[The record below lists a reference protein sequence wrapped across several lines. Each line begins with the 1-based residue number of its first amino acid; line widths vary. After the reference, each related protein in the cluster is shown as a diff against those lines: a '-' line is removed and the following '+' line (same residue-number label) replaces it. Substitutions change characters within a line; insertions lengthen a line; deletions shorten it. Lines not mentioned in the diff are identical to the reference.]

1 MKHIIYQLF
10 IRAFGNKRQTLPG
23 GSYSINGSG
32 KFNDITPELLRSLK
46 EDLSISHIWY
56 TGVIAHASKTDW
68 SAYGIPSAHPSVVKG
83 EAGSPYAIT
92 DYYDVAAELAEDI
105 PSRMAEFDAL
115 VEHTHTAGLR
125 VVIDFVPN
133 HLSRCYHG
141 ASTAASAAGGP
152 SAAGAPS
159 AAAAPCAAGG
169 PSAASATVGA
179 LFGAEDDPT
188 QAFCP
193 QNNFYYLP
201 AEELHLPD
209 AAQAPATAATAASA
223 AGAPSAATA
232 AASAADADDCPCG
245 TAASNCTG
253 NGAAAAAPYREYPAK
268 ATGNDCFSA
277 WPSVNDWYDTVKL
290 NYGVD
295 YASGRT
301 YFEPRPRTWGMML
314 DVLLFWA
321 SKGVDGFRCDM
332 AEMVPVQFWHW
343 AIAEVKHKYPQTL
356 FVAEVYNPSL
366 YSSYLDYGGFDL
378 LYDKVG
384 MYDTLKL
391 VSQRHLPASAI
402 TGAWQA
408 VDKIQNRMLNFLE
421 NHDEQ
426 RLASS
431 FNLGSPWRAIP
442 ELGVSLLFNRAPFML
457 YCAQE
462 YGERGME
469 SEGFSGLDGRTSI
482 FDYCSIP
489 AVREVTQEG
498 LMLRS
503 LYSQLL
509 TLART
514 ESAFSQG
521 YTFDLTYC
529 NPQHSAT
536 KFIFARRPRKT
547 FYNPSPEDSLII
559 ICADF
564 SFASQDEPRQID
576 VVLPD
581 ALFSLWNI
589 PQGAEYKVQELLP
602 VPAAASAVAPAVASV
617 VAPVP
622 APVASSAHQF
632 VAQPAASSA
641 HQSVAQQAASST
653 HQSAAQQAAS
663 SVHQSVA
670 QPAASSAH
678 QSVAHPVASSAT
690 RAFSTATP
698 QPVIYTMRT
707 ISSAAPLTINL
718 NPIGL
723 TIVKLVR

>member
-32 KFNDITPELLRSLK
+32 KFNDITPELLRSLR

-105 PSRMAEFDAL
+105 PSRMAEFEAL
-115 VEHTHTAGLR
+115 VERTHTAGLR

-141 ASTAASAAGGP
+141 ASAA
-152 SAAGAPS
+152 
-159 AAAAPCAAGG
+159 
-169 PSAASATVGA
+169 GA

-209 AAQAPATAATAASA
+209 AALASATAATAVSA
-223 AGAPSAATA
+223 AGGPSTAGAPSVAGGPSAATA
-232 AASAADADDCPCG
+232 AASAAAADDCPCG
-245 TAASNCTG
+245 TAASDCTS

-356 FVAEVYNPSL
+356 FVAEVYNPAL

-391 VSQRHLPASAI
+391 VSQHHLPASAI

-431 FNLGSPWRAIP
+431 FNLGSSWRAIP

-489 AVREVTQEG
+489 AVREVTPEG

-564 SFASQDEPRQID
+564 SFASQEEPQQID

-589 PQGAEYKVQELLP
+589 RQGAEYKVQGLLP
-602 VPAAASAVAPAVASV
+602 APAVASV
-617 VAPVP
+617 AASAEAPAVTSAEAPVVAPAVTSVVAPVP
-622 APVASSAHQF
+622 TPAASSAPQSVAQPVAFSAHQSAAQQVASSAHQSL
-632 VAQPAASSA
+632 AQP
-641 HQSVAQQAASST
+641 
-653 HQSAAQQAAS
+653 AAS

-670 QPAASSAH
+670 Q
-678 QSVAHPVASSAT
+678 QVASSAT

-698 QPVIYTMRT
+698 QPVTYTMRT

>member
-1 MKHIIYQLF
+1 
-10 IRAFGNKRQTLPG
+10 
-23 GSYSINGSG
+23 
-32 KFNDITPELLRSLK
+32 
-46 EDLSISHIWY
+46 
-56 TGVIAHASKTDW
+56 
-68 SAYGIPSAHPSVVKG
+68 
-83 EAGSPYAIT
+83 
-92 DYYDVAAELAEDI
+92 
-105 PSRMAEFDAL
+105 
-115 VEHTHTAGLR
+115 
-125 VVIDFVPN
+125 
-133 HLSRCYHG
+133 
-141 ASTAASAAGGP
+141 
-152 SAAGAPS
+152 
-159 AAAAPCAAGG
+159 
-169 PSAASATVGA
+169 
-179 LFGAEDDPT
+179 
-188 QAFCP
+188 
-193 QNNFYYLP
+193 
-201 AEELHLPD
+201 
-209 AAQAPATAATAASA
+209 
-223 AGAPSAATA
+223 
-232 AASAADADDCPCG
+232 
-245 TAASNCTG
+245 
-253 NGAAAAAPYREYPAK
+253 
-268 ATGNDCFSA
+268 
-277 WPSVNDWYDTVKL
+277 
-290 NYGVD
+290 
-295 YASGRT
+295 
-301 YFEPRPRTWGMML
+301 MML

-356 FVAEVYNPSL
+356 FVAEVYNPAL

-489 AVREVTQEG
+489 AVREVTPEG

-564 SFASQDEPRQID
+564 SFASQDEPQQID

-589 PQGAEYKVQELLP
+589 RQGAEYKVQELLSA
-602 VPAAASAVAPAVASV
+602 PAAASAVAPAVTSAVAPAVASVVAPGVAPAVTPV

-622 APVASSAHQF
+622 APVASSAHQSLAQPVASSASQSAAQPVASSATQF
-632 VAQPAASSA
+632 VAQ
-641 HQSVAQQAASST
+641 QVASST
-653 HQSAAQQAAS
+653 HQSAAQ
-663 SVHQSVA
+663 
-670 QPAASSAH
+670 
-678 QSVAHPVASSAT
+678 PVASSAT

-698 QPVIYTMRT
+698 QPVTDTMRT

>member
-32 KFNDITPELLRSLK
+32 KFNDITPELLRSLR

-105 PSRMAEFDAL
+105 PSRMAEFEAL
-115 VEHTHTAGLR
+115 VERTHTAGLR

-141 ASTAASAAGGP
+141 ASA
-152 SAAGAPS
+152 
-159 AAAAPCAAGG
+159 
-169 PSAASATVGA
+169 GA

-209 AAQAPATAATAASA
+209 AALAS
-223 AGAPSAATA
+223 
-232 AASAADADDCPCG
+232 
-245 TAASNCTG
+245 
-253 NGAAAAAPYREYPAK
+253 AAAPYREYPAK

-356 FVAEVYNPSL
+356 FVAEVYNPTL

-391 VSQRHLPASAI
+391 VSQHHLPASAI

-589 PQGAEYKVQELLP
+589 SQGAEYKVQELLP
-602 VPAAASAVAPAVASV
+602 APAVAPAVTPAVAPAVASAEAPVIAPAVTSV

-622 APVASSAHQF
+622 TP
-632 VAQPAASSA
+632 
-641 HQSVAQQAASST
+641 
-653 HQSAAQQAAS
+653 AAS

-670 QPAASSAH
+670 QPTASSAH
-678 QSVAHPVASSAT
+678 KFVAQPAASSTHQSAAQPVASSAT

-698 QPVIYTMRT
+698 QPVTDTMRT
-707 ISSAAPLTINL
+707 ISSAAPLTIKL

>member
-105 PSRMAEFDAL
+105 PSRMAEFEAL
-115 VEHTHTAGLR
+115 VERTHTAGLR

-141 ASTAASAAGGP
+141 ASAAASGASAP

-159 AAAAPCAAGG
+159 VAGG
-169 PSAASATVGA
+169 
-179 LFGAEDDPT
+179 
-188 QAFCP
+188 
-193 QNNFYYLP
+193 
-201 AEELHLPD
+201 
-209 AAQAPATAATAASA
+209 
-223 AGAPSAATA
+223 PSAATA
-232 AASAADADDCPCG
+232 AAS
-245 TAASNCTG
+245 
-253 NGAAAAAPYREYPAK
+253 AAAAAPYREYPAK

-489 AVREVTQEG
+489 AVREVTPEG

-564 SFASQDEPRQID
+564 SFASQEEPQQID

-617 VAPVP
+617 VAPGVAPAVTPVVAPVP
-622 APVASSAHQF
+622 APVASSAPQS
-632 VAQPAASSA
+632 VAQKVASSA

-670 QPAASSAH
+670 Q
-678 QSVAHPVASSAT
+678 QVALSAT

-698 QPVIYTMRT
+698 QPVTYTMRT

>member
-1 MKHIIYQLF
+1 M
-10 IRAFGNKRQTLPG
+10 
-23 GSYSINGSG
+23 
-32 KFNDITPELLRSLK
+32 
-46 EDLSISHIWY
+46 
-56 TGVIAHASKTDW
+56 
-68 SAYGIPSAHPSVVKG
+68 
-83 EAGSPYAIT
+83 
-92 DYYDVAAELAEDI
+92 
-105 PSRMAEFDAL
+105 
-115 VEHTHTAGLR
+115 
-125 VVIDFVPN
+125 
-133 HLSRCYHG
+133 
-141 ASTAASAAGGP
+141 
-152 SAAGAPS
+152 
-159 AAAAPCAAGG
+159 
-169 PSAASATVGA
+169 
-179 LFGAEDDPT
+179 
-188 QAFCP
+188 
-193 QNNFYYLP
+193 
-201 AEELHLPD
+201 
-209 AAQAPATAATAASA
+209 
-223 AGAPSAATA
+223 
-232 AASAADADDCPCG
+232 
-245 TAASNCTG
+245 
-253 NGAAAAAPYREYPAK
+253 
-268 ATGNDCFSA
+268 
-277 WPSVNDWYDTVKL
+277 NDWYDTVKL

-356 FVAEVYNPSL
+356 FVAEVYNPAL

-602 VPAAASAVAPAVASV
+602 APAAASVETPAVAPV

-622 APVASSAHQF
+622 TP
-632 VAQPAASSA
+632 
-641 HQSVAQQAASST
+641 
-653 HQSAAQQAAS
+653 AAS

-670 QPAASSAH
+670 QPTASSAPQSAAQSLASSAH
-678 QSVAHPVASSAT
+678 QSVAQPVAQPVASSPT
-690 RAFSTATP
+690 RAVSTATP
-698 QPVIYTMRT
+698 QPVTYTMRT

>member
-32 KFNDITPELLRSLK
+32 KFNDITSELLRSLR

-105 PSRMAEFDAL
+105 PSRMAEFEAL
-115 VEHTHTAGLR
+115 VERTHTAGLR

-141 ASTAASAAGGP
+141 ASAAASAAG
-152 SAAGAPS
+152 S
-159 AAAAPCAAGG
+159 AAA
-169 PSAASATVGA
+169 GA

-209 AAQAPATAATAASA
+209 AALASATAATAASA
-223 AGAPSAATA
+223 AGGPPAAGGPSAATA
-232 AASAADADDCPCG
+232 AAS
-245 TAASNCTG
+245 
-253 NGAAAAAPYREYPAK
+253 AAAAAPYREYPAK

-356 FVAEVYNPSL
+356 FVAEVYNPAL

-391 VSQRHLPASAI
+391 VSQHHLPASAI

-564 SFASQDEPRQID
+564 SFASQEEPRQID

-589 PQGAEYKVQELLP
+589 PQGTEYKVQELLP
-602 VPAAASAVAPAVASV
+602 ASAAASALAPAVASV

-622 APVASSAHQF
+622 TPEASSVHQS
-632 VAQPAASSA
+632 VAQQVASSA
-641 HQSVAQQAASST
+641 HQSVAQPVASSAQ
-653 HQSAAQQAAS
+653 QSAAQP
-663 SVHQSVA
+663 V
-670 QPAASSAH
+670 ASSAT
-678 QSVAHPVASSAT
+678 QFVAQQVASSAT

-698 QPVIYTMRT
+698 QPVTYTMRT

>member
-105 PSRMAEFDAL
+105 PSRMAEFEAL
-115 VEHTHTAGLR
+115 VERTHTAGLR

-141 ASTAASAAGGP
+141 ASTAASGASAPCAAGAPSAAGGP
-152 SAAGAPS
+152 SAAGAPCAAGEPS
-159 AAAAPCAAGG
+159 AAGAPCAAGA
-169 PSAASATVGA
+169 PSVAAAGA

-209 AAQAPATAATAASA
+209 AAQASAMAATAVSA

-232 AASAADADDCPCG
+232 AAS
-245 TAASNCTG
+245 
-253 NGAAAAAPYREYPAK
+253 AAAAAPYREYPAK

-498 LMLRS
+498 LLLRS

-564 SFASQDEPRQID
+564 SFASQEEPRQID

-602 VPAAASAVAPAVASV
+602 APAVAPGVAPAVTPVVAPAVTSVVALAVTSV

-622 APVASSAHQF
+622 TPVASSA
-632 VAQPAASSA
+632 
-641 HQSVAQQAASST
+641 

-663 SVHQSVA
+663 SV
-670 QPAASSAH
+670 H

-698 QPVIYTMRT
+698 QPVTYTMRT
-707 ISSAAPLTINL
+707 ISSAAPLTIKL

>member
-46 EDLSISHIWY
+46 EELAISHIWY

-105 PSRMAEFDAL
+105 PSRMAEFEAL
-115 VEHTHTAGLR
+115 VERTHTAGLR

-141 ASTAASAAGGP
+141 ASAAASGASAPSAAAPSAAGGP
-152 SAAGAPS
+152 SAA
-159 AAAAPCAAGG
+159 AA
-169 PSAASATVGA
+169 GA

-209 AAQAPATAATAASA
+209 AALASA
-223 AGAPSAATA
+223 T
-232 AASAADADDCPCG
+232 
-245 TAASNCTG
+245 
-253 NGAAAAAPYREYPAK
+253 APYREYPAK

-356 FVAEVYNPSL
+356 FVAEVYNPAL

-391 VSQRHLPASAI
+391 VSQHHLPASAI

-498 LMLRS
+498 FMLRS

-514 ESAFSQG
+514 ESALAQG

-602 VPAAASAVAPAVASV
+602 APAAASAVAPAVASV

-622 APVASSAHQF
+622 APVASSVHQS
-632 VAQPAASSA
+632 VAQHVASSA
-641 HQSVAQQAASST
+641 HQSVAQPVASSA
-653 HQSAAQQAAS
+653 HQSL
-663 SVHQSVA
+663 A
-670 QPAASSAH
+670 QPVASSAH
-678 QSVAHPVASSAT
+678 QSVAQKVASSAPQSVAQQVASSAHQSAAQPVASSAT
-690 RAFSTATP
+690 RAFSTAMP
-698 QPVIYTMRT
+698 QPVTYTMRT

>member
-1 MKHIIYQLF
+1 M
-10 IRAFGNKRQTLPG
+10 
-23 GSYSINGSG
+23 
-32 KFNDITPELLRSLK
+32 
-46 EDLSISHIWY
+46 
-56 TGVIAHASKTDW
+56 
-68 SAYGIPSAHPSVVKG
+68 
-83 EAGSPYAIT
+83 
-92 DYYDVAAELAEDI
+92 AAELAEDI
-105 PSRMAEFDAL
+105 PSRMAEFEAL
-115 VEHTHTAGLR
+115 AERTHTAGLR

-141 ASTAASAAGGP
+141 ASAA
-152 SAAGAPS
+152 
-159 AAAAPCAAGG
+159 
-169 PSAASATVGA
+169 GA

-188 QAFCP
+188 RAFCP

-209 AAQAPATAATAASA
+209 AAQASATAATAASA
-223 AGAPSAATA
+223 AGGPSAATA
-232 AASAADADDCPCG
+232 AASAAASAAAAADCPCG
-245 TAASNCTG
+245 TAASDCTG

-391 VSQRHLPASAI
+391 VSQHRLPASAI

-489 AVREVTQEG
+489 AVREVTPEG

-536 KFIFARRPRKT
+536 KFIFDRRPR
-547 FYNPSPEDSLII
+547 
-559 ICADF
+559 
-564 SFASQDEPRQID
+564 
-576 VVLPD
+576 
-581 ALFSLWNI
+581 
-589 PQGAEYKVQELLP
+589 
-602 VPAAASAVAPAVASV
+602 
-617 VAPVP
+617 
-622 APVASSAHQF
+622 
-632 VAQPAASSA
+632 
-641 HQSVAQQAASST
+641 
-653 HQSAAQQAAS
+653 
-663 SVHQSVA
+663 
-670 QPAASSAH
+670 
-678 QSVAHPVASSAT
+678 
-690 RAFSTATP
+690 
-698 QPVIYTMRT
+698 
-707 ISSAAPLTINL
+707 
-718 NPIGL
+718 
-723 TIVKLVR
+723 

>member
-1 MKHIIYQLF
+1 
-10 IRAFGNKRQTLPG
+10 
-23 GSYSINGSG
+23 
-32 KFNDITPELLRSLK
+32 
-46 EDLSISHIWY
+46 
-56 TGVIAHASKTDW
+56 
-68 SAYGIPSAHPSVVKG
+68 
-83 EAGSPYAIT
+83 
-92 DYYDVAAELAEDI
+92 
-105 PSRMAEFDAL
+105 
-115 VEHTHTAGLR
+115 
-125 VVIDFVPN
+125 
-133 HLSRCYHG
+133 
-141 ASTAASAAGGP
+141 
-152 SAAGAPS
+152 
-159 AAAAPCAAGG
+159 
-169 PSAASATVGA
+169 
-179 LFGAEDDPT
+179 
-188 QAFCP
+188 
-193 QNNFYYLP
+193 
-201 AEELHLPD
+201 
-209 AAQAPATAATAASA
+209 
-223 AGAPSAATA
+223 
-232 AASAADADDCPCG
+232 
-245 TAASNCTG
+245 
-253 NGAAAAAPYREYPAK
+253 
-268 ATGNDCFSA
+268 
-277 WPSVNDWYDTVKL
+277 
-290 NYGVD
+290 
-295 YASGRT
+295 
-301 YFEPRPRTWGMML
+301 MML

-356 FVAEVYNPSL
+356 FVAEVYNPAL

-391 VSQRHLPASAI
+391 VSQHHLPASAI

-442 ELGVSLLFNRAPFML
+442 ELAVSLLFNRAPFML

-564 SFASQDEPRQID
+564 SFASQDEPQQID

-589 PQGAEYKVQELLP
+589 PQGAEYKVQGLLP
-602 VPAAASAVAPAVASV
+602 APAAAPAVAPAAAPAVASV
-617 VAPVP
+617 VAPVVASVVAPVP
-622 APVASSAHQF
+622 AP
-632 VAQPAASSA
+632 
-641 HQSVAQQAASST
+641 
-653 HQSAAQQAAS
+653 AAS

-670 QPAASSAH
+670 QPTASSAH
-678 QSVAHPVASSAT
+678 QSVAQPVASSAHQSVAQPVTSSAHQSVAQPVASSPT
-690 RAFSTATP
+690 RAVSTATP
-698 QPVIYTMRT
+698 QPVTDTMRT

>member
-105 PSRMAEFDAL
+105 PSRMAEFEAL
-115 VEHTHTAGLR
+115 VERTHTAGLR

-141 ASTAASAAGGP
+141 SSTAASGASAP

-159 AAAAPCAAGG
+159 ATGALSATDA
-169 PSAASATVGA
+169 PSAAALSAAGATAGA

-209 AAQAPATAATAASA
+209 AALAPATAATAASA
-223 AGAPSAATA
+223 AGSAAA
-232 AASAADADDCPCG
+232 ADCPCG

-356 FVAEVYNPSL
+356 FVAEVYNPAL

-489 AVREVTQEG
+489 AVREVTPEG

-589 PQGAEYKVQELLP
+589 RQGAEYKVQELLP

-617 VAPVP
+617 VAPAVASVVAP
-622 APVASSAHQF
+622 AVAPAVTSVVAPVPT
-632 VAQPAASSA
+632 PAASSA
-641 HQSVAQQAASST
+641 HQSVAQ
-653 HQSAAQQAAS
+653 
-663 SVHQSVA
+663 
-670 QPAASSAH
+670 
-678 QSVAHPVASSAT
+678 PVASSAT
-690 RAFSTATP
+690 RAVSTATP
-698 QPVIYTMRT
+698 QPVTDTMRT

>member
-83 EAGSPYAIT
+83 EAGSPYAII

-105 PSRMAEFDAL
+105 PSRMAEFEAL
-115 VEHTHTAGLR
+115 VERTHTAGLR

-152 SAAGAPS
+152 SAASAPSAAGAPCAAGAPS
-159 AAAAPCAAGG
+159 AAAA
-169 PSAASATVGA
+169 GA

-209 AAQAPATAATAASA
+209 AALASATAATAASA
-223 AGAPSAATA
+223 AGGPSAATA
-232 AASAADADDCPCG
+232 AAS
-245 TAASNCTG
+245 
-253 NGAAAAAPYREYPAK
+253 AAAAAPYREYPAK

-356 FVAEVYNPSL
+356 FVAEVYNPSF

-391 VSQRHLPASAI
+391 VSQHHLPASAI

-431 FNLGSPWRAIP
+431 FNLGSPWKAIP

-498 LMLRS
+498 LILRS

-509 TLART
+509 NLART

-589 PQGAEYKVQELLP
+589 RQGAEYKVQELLP
-602 VPAAASAVAPAVASV
+602 APAVAPAVTPAVAPAVAPV

-622 APVASSAHQF
+622 AP
-632 VAQPAASSA
+632 AASSA
-641 HQSVAQQAASST
+641 DESVAQ
-653 HQSAAQQAAS
+653 
-663 SVHQSVA
+663 
-670 QPAASSAH
+670 
-678 QSVAHPVASSAT
+678 PVASSAQQSAAQPVASSPT
-690 RAFSTATP
+690 RAVSTATP
-698 QPVIYTMRT
+698 QPVTDTMRT

>member
-105 PSRMAEFDAL
+105 PSRMAEFEAL
-115 VEHTHTAGLR
+115 VERTHTAGLR

-141 ASTAASAAGGP
+141 ASTAASGASAPSAAAPSVTAAPSAAGGP
-152 SAAGAPS
+152 SAAAALSAAGAPS
-159 AAAAPCAAGG
+159 AAAA
-169 PSAASATVGA
+169 GA

-209 AAQAPATAATAASA
+209 AALASA
-223 AGAPSAATA
+223 T
-232 AASAADADDCPCG
+232 
-245 TAASNCTG
+245 
-253 NGAAAAAPYREYPAK
+253 APYREYPAK

-356 FVAEVYNPSL
+356 FVAEVYNPAL

-391 VSQRHLPASAI
+391 VSQHNLPASAI

-431 FNLGSPWRAIP
+431 FNLSSPWRAIP

-514 ESAFSQG
+514 ESALAQG

-564 SFASQDEPRQID
+564 SFASQEEPQHID

-602 VPAAASAVAPAVASV
+602 APAVPSAVAPAVTSAVAPAVASVVAPGVAPAVTPV

-622 APVASSAHQF
+622 APVASSAHQSLAQPVASSASQSAAQPVASSATQF
-632 VAQPAASSA
+632 VAQ
-641 HQSVAQQAASST
+641 QVASST
-653 HQSAAQQAAS
+653 HQSAAQ
-663 SVHQSVA
+663 
-670 QPAASSAH
+670 
-678 QSVAHPVASSAT
+678 PVASSAT

-698 QPVIYTMRT
+698 QPVTDTMRT

>member
-10 IRAFGNKRQTLPG
+10 IRAFGNKRKTLPG

-105 PSRMAEFDAL
+105 PSRMAEFEAL
-115 VEHTHTAGLR
+115 VERTHTAGLR

-141 ASTAASAAGGP
+141 ASTPP
-152 SAAGAPS
+152 SAAGTTA
-159 AAAAPCAAGG
+159 
-169 PSAASATVGA
+169 GA

-188 QAFCP
+188 LAFCP

-209 AAQAPATAATAASA
+209 AALAPATAATAAGSA
-223 AGAPSAATA
+223 AAA
-232 AASAADADDCPCG
+232 DCPCG

-356 FVAEVYNPSL
+356 FVAEVYNPTL

-391 VSQRHLPASAI
+391 VSQHHLPASAI

-489 AVREVTQEG
+489 AVREVTPEG

-576 VVLPD
+576 IVLPD

-602 VPAAASAVAPAVASV
+602 APAAASAVAPVVAPAVTPVVASV
-617 VAPVP
+617 ETPAVAPIP
-622 APVASSAHQF
+622 APAASSAPQSAAQPVASSASQS
-632 VAQPAASSA
+632 VAQSLASSA
-641 HQSVAQQAASST
+641 HQSVAQQVASSAQQSAAQPVASSATQSEAQPAASST
-653 HQSAAQQAAS
+653 HQS
-663 SVHQSVA
+663 VA
-670 QPAASSAH
+670 Q
-678 QSVAHPVASSAT
+678 PVASSAT

-698 QPVIYTMRT
+698 QPVTDTMRT

>member
-105 PSRMAEFDAL
+105 PSRMAEFEAL
-115 VEHTHTAGLR
+115 VERTHTAGLR

-141 ASTAASAAGGP
+141 ASAAA

-159 AAAAPCAAGG
+159 AAGALCAAGAPCAAG
-169 PSAASATVGA
+169 ATTGA

-209 AAQAPATAATAASA
+209 AALASATAATAASA
-223 AGAPSAATA
+223 AGGPSAAGAPSVADGPSAATA
-232 AASAADADDCPCG
+232 AAS
-245 TAASNCTG
+245 
-253 NGAAAAAPYREYPAK
+253 AAAAAPYREYPAK

-314 DVLLFWA
+314 DVLLCWA

-356 FVAEVYNPSL
+356 FVAEVYNPAL

-602 VPAAASAVAPAVASV
+602 VLAAASAVASAEAPV

-622 APVASSAHQF
+622 TPAASSVHQSAAQPVASSAPQSVAQPVASSAHQSA
-632 VAQPAASSA
+632 AQPVALSA
-641 HQSVAQQAASST
+641 HQSVAQ
-653 HQSAAQQAAS
+653 
-663 SVHQSVA
+663 
-670 QPAASSAH
+670 
-678 QSVAHPVASSAT
+678 PVASSAT
-690 RAFSTATP
+690 QFVAQQVASSAIRAFSTATP

>member
-105 PSRMAEFDAL
+105 PSRMAEFEAL
-115 VEHTHTAGLR
+115 VERTHTAGLR

-141 ASTAASAAGGP
+141 ASTP
-152 SAAGAPS
+152 
-159 AAAAPCAAGG
+159 
-169 PSAASATVGA
+169 GA

-223 AGAPSAATA
+223 AGGPSAAGAPSVAGGPSAATA
-232 AASAADADDCPCG
+232 AAS
-245 TAASNCTG
+245 
-253 NGAAAAAPYREYPAK
+253 AAAAAPYREYPAK

-391 VSQRHLPASAI
+391 VSQHHLPASAI

-564 SFASQDEPRQID
+564 SFASQEEPQQID

-589 PQGAEYKVQELLP
+589 RQGAEYKVQELLP
-602 VPAAASAVAPAVASV
+602 APAAASAETSAVAPVVAPAVTSAVASV
-617 VAPVP
+617 ETPAVAPIP
-622 APVASSAHQF
+622 A
-632 VAQPAASSA
+632 PAASSA
-641 HQSVAQQAASST
+641 HQSVAQPVASSVP
-653 HQSAAQQAAS
+653 QSAAQQ
-663 SVHQSVA
+663 V
-670 QPAASSAH
+670 ASSAH
-678 QSVAHPVASSAT
+678 QSVAQPVASSAHQSLAQSVASSAT

>member
-1 MKHIIYQLF
+1 
-10 IRAFGNKRQTLPG
+10 
-23 GSYSINGSG
+23 
-32 KFNDITPELLRSLK
+32 
-46 EDLSISHIWY
+46 
-56 TGVIAHASKTDW
+56 
-68 SAYGIPSAHPSVVKG
+68 
-83 EAGSPYAIT
+83 
-92 DYYDVAAELAEDI
+92 
-105 PSRMAEFDAL
+105 
-115 VEHTHTAGLR
+115 
-125 VVIDFVPN
+125 
-133 HLSRCYHG
+133 
-141 ASTAASAAGGP
+141 
-152 SAAGAPS
+152 
-159 AAAAPCAAGG
+159 
-169 PSAASATVGA
+169 
-179 LFGAEDDPT
+179 
-188 QAFCP
+188 
-193 QNNFYYLP
+193 
-201 AEELHLPD
+201 
-209 AAQAPATAATAASA
+209 
-223 AGAPSAATA
+223 
-232 AASAADADDCPCG
+232 
-245 TAASNCTG
+245 
-253 NGAAAAAPYREYPAK
+253 
-268 ATGNDCFSA
+268 
-277 WPSVNDWYDTVKL
+277 
-290 NYGVD
+290 
-295 YASGRT
+295 
-301 YFEPRPRTWGMML
+301 MML

-356 FVAEVYNPSL
+356 FVAEVYNPAL

-391 VSQRHLPASAI
+391 VSQHHLPASAI

-489 AVREVTQEG
+489 AVREVTPEG

-564 SFASQDEPRQID
+564 SFASQEEPQQID

-602 VPAAASAVAPAVASV
+602 APAVPSAVPSAVAPVVAPAVTSVVAPGVAPAVTPV

-622 APVASSAHQF
+622 APVASSAHQSVAQQVASSASQF
-632 VAQPAASSA
+632 VAQPTASSAHQSAAQPVASSA
-641 HQSVAQQAASST
+641 HQSVAQQ
-653 HQSAAQQAAS
+653 
-663 SVHQSVA
+663 
-670 QPAASSAH
+670 
-678 QSVAHPVASSAT
+678 VASSAT

-698 QPVIYTMRT
+698 QPVTDTMRT

>member
-46 EDLSISHIWY
+46 EDLAISHIWY

-105 PSRMAEFDAL
+105 PSRMAEFEAL
-115 VEHTHTAGLR
+115 VERTHTAGLR

-141 ASTAASAAGGP
+141 ASTAAS
-152 SAAGAPS
+152 
-159 AAAAPCAAGG
+159 AAGG

-209 AAQAPATAATAASA
+209 AALASATAATAASA
-223 AGAPSAATA
+223 AGSAAA
-232 AASAADADDCPCG
+232 ADCPCG

-356 FVAEVYNPSL
+356 FVAEVYNPAL

-391 VSQRHLPASAI
+391 VSQHHLPASAI

-431 FNLGSPWRAIP
+431 FNLGSPWKAIP

-589 PQGAEYKVQELLP
+589 RQGAEYKVQELLP
-602 VPAAASAVAPAVASV
+602 VPAAASAVASAVASV
-617 VAPVP
+617 VAPVVAP
-622 APVASSAHQF
+622 AVTSVVAPVPT
-632 VAQPAASSA
+632 PAASSA
-641 HQSVAQQAASST
+641 
-653 HQSAAQQAAS
+653 
-663 SVHQSVA
+663 HQSVA

-678 QSVAHPVASSAT
+678 QSAAHPVASSAI
-690 RAFSTATP
+690 RVVSTATL
-698 QPVIYTMRT
+698 QPVTDTMRT
-707 ISSAAPLTINL
+707 ISSATPLTINL
-718 NPIGL
+718 NSIGL

>member
-1 MKHIIYQLF
+1 M
-10 IRAFGNKRQTLPG
+10 
-23 GSYSINGSG
+23 
-32 KFNDITPELLRSLK
+32 
-46 EDLSISHIWY
+46 
-56 TGVIAHASKTDW
+56 
-68 SAYGIPSAHPSVVKG
+68 
-83 EAGSPYAIT
+83 
-92 DYYDVAAELAEDI
+92 
-105 PSRMAEFDAL
+105 
-115 VEHTHTAGLR
+115 
-125 VVIDFVPN
+125 
-133 HLSRCYHG
+133 
-141 ASTAASAAGGP
+141 
-152 SAAGAPS
+152 
-159 AAAAPCAAGG
+159 
-169 PSAASATVGA
+169 
-179 LFGAEDDPT
+179 
-188 QAFCP
+188 
-193 QNNFYYLP
+193 
-201 AEELHLPD
+201 
-209 AAQAPATAATAASA
+209 
-223 AGAPSAATA
+223 
-232 AASAADADDCPCG
+232 
-245 TAASNCTG
+245 
-253 NGAAAAAPYREYPAK
+253 
-268 ATGNDCFSA
+268 
-277 WPSVNDWYDTVKL
+277 NDWYDTVKL

-356 FVAEVYNPSL
+356 FVAEVYNPAL

-391 VSQRHLPASAI
+391 VSQHHLPASAI

-509 TLART
+509 TLARI

-602 VPAAASAVAPAVASV
+602 TKSV
-617 VAPVP
+617 SMLISTPVSTQDSTPVP
-622 APVASSAHQF
+622 TPVPTPVSTQVASSAPQ
-632 VAQPAASSA
+632 
-641 HQSVAQQAASST
+641 
-653 HQSAAQQAAS
+653 
-663 SVHQSVA
+663 
-670 QPAASSAH
+670 
-678 QSVAHPVASSAT
+678 SAT
-690 RAFSTATP
+690 RAVSTATP

-723 TIVKLVR
+723 TILKLVR

>member
-46 EDLSISHIWY
+46 EELAISHIWY

-105 PSRMAEFDAL
+105 PSRMAEFEAL
-115 VEHTHTAGLR
+115 VERTHTAGLR

-141 ASTAASAAGGP
+141 ASAA
-152 SAAGAPS
+152 
-159 AAAAPCAAGG
+159 
-169 PSAASATVGA
+169 GA

-209 AAQAPATAATAASA
+209 AALASATAATAASA
-223 AGAPSAATA
+223 AGSAAA
-232 AASAADADDCPCG
+232 AVCPCG

-356 FVAEVYNPSL
+356 FVAEVYNPAL

-391 VSQRHLPASAI
+391 VSQHHLPASAI

-489 AVREVTQEG
+489 AVREVTPEG

-503 LYSQLL
+503 LYSHLL

-564 SFASQDEPRQID
+564 SFAFQDEPRQID

-602 VPAAASAVAPAVASV
+602 APAAASAETSAVAPAE
-617 VAPVP
+617 APVP
-622 APVASSAHQF
+622 APAASSAHQF

-641 HQSVAQQAASST
+641 
-653 HQSAAQQAAS
+653 
-663 SVHQSVA
+663 
-670 QPAASSAH
+670 
-678 QSVAHPVASSAT
+678 T

-698 QPVIYTMRT
+698 QPVTDTMRT

>member
-105 PSRMAEFDAL
+105 PSRMAEFEAL
-115 VEHTHTAGLR
+115 VERTHTAGLR

-141 ASTAASAAGGP
+141 ASTAASAAG
-152 SAAGAPS
+152 APS
-159 AAAAPCAAGG
+159 A
-169 PSAASATVGA
+169 SAAGA

-209 AAQAPATAATAASA
+209 AAQASAMAATAASA
-223 AGAPSAATA
+223 AGGPPAAGGPSAATA
-232 AASAADADDCPCG
+232 AAS
-245 TAASNCTG
+245 
-253 NGAAAAAPYREYPAK
+253 AAAAAPYREYPAK

-356 FVAEVYNPSL
+356 FVAEVYNPAL

-391 VSQRHLPASAI
+391 VSQHHLPASAI

-408 VDKIQNRMLNFLE
+408 VDKVQNRMLNFLE

-564 SFASQDEPRQID
+564 SFASQEEPQQID

-602 VPAAASAVAPAVASV
+602 ASAVASAETSAVAPAVAPVVAPAVTSV

-622 APVASSAHQF
+622 TPVASSAHQSA
-632 VAQPAASSA
+632 AQPVASSA
-641 HQSVAQQAASST
+641 H
-653 HQSAAQQAAS
+653 HSATQ
-663 SVHQSVA
+663 
-670 QPAASSAH
+670 
-678 QSVAHPVASSAT
+678 PVASPAT

>member
-105 PSRMAEFDAL
+105 PSRMAEFEAL
-115 VEHTHTAGLR
+115 VERTHTAGLR

-141 ASTAASAAGGP
+141 ASAA
-152 SAAGAPS
+152 
-159 AAAAPCAAGG
+159 
-169 PSAASATVGA
+169 GA

-209 AAQAPATAATAASA
+209 AAQASAT
-223 AGAPSAATA
+223 
-232 AASAADADDCPCG
+232 
-245 TAASNCTG
+245 
-253 NGAAAAAPYREYPAK
+253 APYREYPAK

-356 FVAEVYNPSL
+356 FVAEVYNPAL

-391 VSQRHLPASAI
+391 VSQHHLPASAI

-564 SFASQDEPRQID
+564 SFASQEEPQQID

-602 VPAAASAVAPAVASV
+602 APAVASAVASAVAPV

-622 APVASSAHQF
+622 A
-632 VAQPAASSA
+632 PAASSA
-641 HQSVAQQAASST
+641 HQSVAQP
-653 HQSAAQQAAS
+653 
-663 SVHQSVA
+663 V
-670 QPAASSAH
+670 ASSAH
-678 QSVAHPVASSAT
+678 QSATQPVASSPT
-690 RAFSTATP
+690 RAVSTATP
-698 QPVIYTMRT
+698 QPAPETMST
-707 ISSAAPLTINL
+707 ISSAARLTINL

>member
-105 PSRMAEFDAL
+105 PSRMAEFEAL
-115 VEHTHTAGLR
+115 VERTHTAGLR

-141 ASTAASAAGGP
+141 ASTAASGASAPSAAAPSVTAAPSAAGGP
-152 SAAGAPS
+152 SAAAALSAAGAPS
-159 AAAAPCAAGG
+159 AAAA
-169 PSAASATVGA
+169 GA

-209 AAQAPATAATAASA
+209 AALAS
-223 AGAPSAATA
+223 
-232 AASAADADDCPCG
+232 
-245 TAASNCTG
+245 
-253 NGAAAAAPYREYPAK
+253 AAAPYREYPAK

-356 FVAEVYNPSL
+356 FVAEVYNPAL

-391 VSQRHLPASAI
+391 VSQHNLPASAI

-431 FNLGSPWRAIP
+431 FNLSSPWRAIP

-514 ESAFSQG
+514 ESALAQG

-564 SFASQDEPRQID
+564 SFASQEEPQHID

-602 VPAAASAVAPAVASV
+602 APAVPSAVAPAVTSAVAPAVASVVAPGVAPAVTPV

-622 APVASSAHQF
+622 APVASSAHQSLAQPVASSASQSAAQPVASSATQF
-632 VAQPAASSA
+632 VAQ
-641 HQSVAQQAASST
+641 QVASST
-653 HQSAAQQAAS
+653 HQSAAQ
-663 SVHQSVA
+663 
-670 QPAASSAH
+670 
-678 QSVAHPVASSAT
+678 PVASSAT

-698 QPVIYTMRT
+698 QPVTDTMRT

>member
-105 PSRMAEFDAL
+105 PSRMAEFEAL
-115 VEHTHTAGLR
+115 VERTHTAGLR

-141 ASTAASAAGGP
+141 ASTPPSAAAAPSAAGGP
-152 SAAGAPS
+152 SAAGAP
-159 AAAAPCAAGG
+159 CAAGA
-169 PSAASATVGA
+169 PSAAGALSAAGATAGA

-209 AAQAPATAATAASA
+209 AALAS
-223 AGAPSAATA
+223 
-232 AASAADADDCPCG
+232 
-245 TAASNCTG
+245 
-253 NGAAAAAPYREYPAK
+253 AAAPYREYPAK

-356 FVAEVYNPSL
+356 FVAEVYNPAL

-391 VSQRHLPASAI
+391 VSQHHLPASAI

-431 FNLGSPWRAIP
+431 FNLGSPWKAIP

-489 AVREVTQEG
+489 AVREVTPEG
-498 LMLRS
+498 LILRS

-564 SFASQDEPRQID
+564 SFASQEEPQQID
-576 VVLPD
+576 IVLPD

-602 VPAAASAVAPAVASV
+602 TKSV
-617 VAPVP
+617 SMLISTPVSTQDSTPVP
-622 APVASSAHQF
+622 TPVPTPVSTQVASSAPQ
-632 VAQPAASSA
+632 
-641 HQSVAQQAASST
+641 
-653 HQSAAQQAAS
+653 
-663 SVHQSVA
+663 
-670 QPAASSAH
+670 
-678 QSVAHPVASSAT
+678 SAT
-690 RAFSTATP
+690 RAVSTATP

-723 TIVKLVR
+723 TILKLVR

>member
-105 PSRMAEFDAL
+105 PSRMAEFEAL
-115 VEHTHTAGLR
+115 VERTHTAGLR

-141 ASTAASAAGGP
+141 ASAA
-152 SAAGAPS
+152 
-159 AAAAPCAAGG
+159 
-169 PSAASATVGA
+169 GA

-209 AAQAPATAATAASA
+209 AALASA
-223 AGAPSAATA
+223 T
-232 AASAADADDCPCG
+232 
-245 TAASNCTG
+245 
-253 NGAAAAAPYREYPAK
+253 APYREYPAK

-356 FVAEVYNPSL
+356 FVAEVYNPAL

-391 VSQRHLPASAI
+391 VSQHHLPASAI

-498 LMLRS
+498 LLLRS

-564 SFASQDEPRQID
+564 SFASQEEPWQID

-602 VPAAASAVAPAVASV
+602 APAAAPVVASAVAPV
-617 VAPVP
+617 VAPVLTP
-622 APVASSAHQF
+622 AASSAPQSAAQQAASSAHQSA
-632 VAQPAASSA
+632 AQLVASSA
-641 HQSVAQQAASST
+641 HQSVAQQ
-653 HQSAAQQAAS
+653 
-663 SVHQSVA
+663 
-670 QPAASSAH
+670 
-678 QSVAHPVASSAT
+678 VASSAT

-698 QPVIYTMRT
+698 QPAPETMST
-707 ISSAAPLTINL
+707 ISSAVPLTINL

>member
-105 PSRMAEFDAL
+105 PSRMAEFEAL
-115 VEHTHTAGLR
+115 VERTHTAGLR

-141 ASTAASAAGGP
+141 ASA
-152 SAAGAPS
+152 
-159 AAAAPCAAGG
+159 
-169 PSAASATVGA
+169 GA

-209 AAQAPATAATAASA
+209 AALASATAATAVSDPGSA
-223 AGAPSAATA
+223 AAA
-232 AASAADADDCPCG
+232 DCPCG

-356 FVAEVYNPSL
+356 FVAEVYNPAL

-489 AVREVTQEG
+489 AVREVTPEG

-564 SFASQDEPRQID
+564 SFASQEEPQQID

-589 PQGAEYKVQELLP
+589 RQGAEYKVQELLP
-602 VPAAASAVAPAVASV
+602 APAVPPAVASAVASAEASVVAPAVTSV

-622 APVASSAHQF
+622 TPAASSAPQS
-632 VAQPAASSA
+632 VAQHVASSA
-641 HQSVAQQAASST
+641 HQSVAQQVASSA
-653 HQSAAQQAAS
+653 HQSAAQQ
-663 SVHQSVA
+663 
-670 QPAASSAH
+670 
-678 QSVAHPVASSAT
+678 VASSAT

>member
-105 PSRMAEFDAL
+105 PSRMAEFEAL
-115 VEHTHTAGLR
+115 VERTHTAGLR

-141 ASTAASAAGGP
+141 ASTAASGASAPSAAAPSVTAAPSAAGGP
-152 SAAGAPS
+152 SAAAALSAAGAPS
-159 AAAAPCAAGG
+159 AAAA
-169 PSAASATVGA
+169 GA

-209 AAQAPATAATAASA
+209 AALASA
-223 AGAPSAATA
+223 T
-232 AASAADADDCPCG
+232 
-245 TAASNCTG
+245 
-253 NGAAAAAPYREYPAK
+253 APYREYPAK

-356 FVAEVYNPSL
+356 FVAEVYNPAL

-391 VSQRHLPASAI
+391 VSQHHLPASAI

-431 FNLGSPWRAIP
+431 FNLSSPWRAIP

-514 ESAFSQG
+514 ESALAQG

-564 SFASQDEPRQID
+564 SFASQEEPQHID

-602 VPAAASAVAPAVASV
+602 APAVPSAVAPAVTSAVAPAVASVVAPGVAPAVTPV

-622 APVASSAHQF
+622 APVASSAHQSLAQPVASSASQSAAQPVASSATQF
-632 VAQPAASSA
+632 VAQ
-641 HQSVAQQAASST
+641 QVASST
-653 HQSAAQQAAS
+653 HQSAAQ
-663 SVHQSVA
+663 
-670 QPAASSAH
+670 
-678 QSVAHPVASSAT
+678 PVASSAT

-698 QPVIYTMRT
+698 QPVTDTMRT

>member
-105 PSRMAEFDAL
+105 PSRMAEFEAL
-115 VEHTHTAGLR
+115 VERTHTAGLR

-141 ASTAASAAGGP
+141 SSA
-152 SAAGAPS
+152 
-159 AAAAPCAAGG
+159 
-169 PSAASATVGA
+169 GA

-209 AAQAPATAATAASA
+209 AALASATAATAASA
-223 AGAPSAATA
+223 AGGPSAAGAPSVAGGPSAATA
-232 AASAADADDCPCG
+232 AAS
-245 TAASNCTG
+245 
-253 NGAAAAAPYREYPAK
+253 AAAAAPYREYPAK

-356 FVAEVYNPSL
+356 FVAEVYNPAL

-391 VSQRHLPASAI
+391 VSQHHLPASAI

-498 LMLRS
+498 LLLRS

-564 SFASQDEPRQID
+564 SFASQEEPQQID

-589 PQGAEYKVQELLP
+589 RQGAEYKVQELLP
-602 VPAAASAVAPAVASV
+602 VPAAASAETSV
-617 VAPVP
+617 
-622 APVASSAHQF
+622 VASSAHQSAAQQVALSASQFVTQQVALSASQFVTQLVASSAHQSAAQLAASSAHQSAAQPVASSASQF
-632 VAQPAASSA
+632 VAQPTASSA
-641 HQSVAQQAASST
+641 HQSVAQ
-653 HQSAAQQAAS
+653 
-663 SVHQSVA
+663 
-670 QPAASSAH
+670 
-678 QSVAHPVASSAT
+678 PVASSAT

-698 QPVIYTMRT
+698 QPVTDTMRT

>member
-10 IRAFGNKRQTLPG
+10 IRAFGNKRQTLLG

-105 PSRMAEFDAL
+105 PSRMAEFEAL
-115 VEHTHTAGLR
+115 VERTHTAGLR

-141 ASTAASAAGGP
+141 ASAAASGASAPSGAGVP
-152 SAAGAPS
+152 SAAGAT
-159 AAAAPCAAGG
+159 A
-169 PSAASATVGA
+169 GA

-188 QAFCP
+188 LAFCP

-209 AAQAPATAATAASA
+209 AALASATAATAASA
-223 AGAPSAATA
+223 AGSAAA
-232 AASAADADDCPCG
+232 ADCPCG

-391 VSQRHLPASAI
+391 VSQHHLPASAI

-489 AVREVTQEG
+489 AVREVTPEG

-564 SFASQDEPRQID
+564 SFASQEEPQQID

-602 VPAAASAVAPAVASV
+602 APAVASAVASAETSAVAPAVASAETPA
-617 VAPVP
+617 VAPIP
-622 APVASSAHQF
+622 A
-632 VAQPAASSA
+632 PAASSA
-641 HQSVAQQAASST
+641 P
-653 HQSAAQQAAS
+653 
-663 SVHQSVA
+663 QSVA
-670 QPAASSAH
+670 QPAASSAS
-678 QSVAHPVASSAT
+678 QSVAQPVASSAHQSV
-690 RAFSTATP
+690 A
-698 QPVIYTMRT
+698 QPVASSASQSVAQPVASSANQTVAQPVASSAHQSATQPAPDTMSS
-707 ISSAAPLTINL
+707 ICSAAPLAINL

>member
-105 PSRMAEFDAL
+105 PSRMAEFEAL
-115 VEHTHTAGLR
+115 VERTHTAGLR

-141 ASTAASAAGGP
+141 SSA
-152 SAAGAPS
+152 
-159 AAAAPCAAGG
+159 
-169 PSAASATVGA
+169 GA

-209 AAQAPATAATAASA
+209 AALAPATAATAASA
-223 AGAPSAATA
+223 AGSAAA
-232 AASAADADDCPCG
+232 ADCPCG

-253 NGAAAAAPYREYPAK
+253 NGDAAAAPYREYPAK

-356 FVAEVYNPSL
+356 FVAEVYNPAL

-391 VSQRHLPASAI
+391 VSQHHLPASAI

-489 AVREVTQEG
+489 AVREVTPEG

-564 SFASQDEPRQID
+564 SFASQEEPQQID

-589 PQGAEYKVQELLP
+589 RQGAEYKVQELLP
-602 VPAAASAVAPAVASV
+602 APAVPPAVAPVVTSAVASGVAPVVAPAVTSV

-622 APVASSAHQF
+622 T
-632 VAQPAASSA
+632 PAASSA
-641 HQSVAQQAASST
+641 
-653 HQSAAQQAAS
+653 
-663 SVHQSVA
+663 HQSVA

-678 QSVAHPVASSAT
+678 QSAAHPVASSAT
-690 RAFSTATP
+690 QSEA
-698 QPVIYTMRT
+698 QPAPYTMRT
-707 ISSAAPLTINL
+707 ISSAAPLTIKL

>member
-105 PSRMAEFDAL
+105 PSRMAEFEAL
-115 VEHTHTAGLR
+115 VERTHTAGLR

-141 ASTAASAAGGP
+141 ASTAASGASAPSAAAPSVTAAPSAAGGP
-152 SAAGAPS
+152 SAAGAPCAAGAPS
-159 AAAAPCAAGG
+159 AAAA
-169 PSAASATVGA
+169 GA

-209 AAQAPATAATAASA
+209 AALAS
-223 AGAPSAATA
+223 
-232 AASAADADDCPCG
+232 
-245 TAASNCTG
+245 
-253 NGAAAAAPYREYPAK
+253 AAAPYREYPAK

-356 FVAEVYNPSL
+356 FVAEVYNPAL

-391 VSQRHLPASAI
+391 VSQHNLPASAI

-431 FNLGSPWRAIP
+431 FNLSSPWRAIP

-514 ESAFSQG
+514 ESALAQG

-564 SFASQDEPRQID
+564 SFASQEEPQHID

-602 VPAAASAVAPAVASV
+602 APAVPSAVAPAVTSAVAPAVASVVAPGVAPAVTPV

-622 APVASSAHQF
+622 APVASSAHQSL
-632 VAQPAASSA
+632 AQPVASSA
-641 HQSVAQQAASST
+641 S
-653 HQSAAQQAAS
+653 QSAAQ
-663 SVHQSVA
+663 
-670 QPAASSAH
+670 
-678 QSVAHPVASSAT
+678 PVASSAT

-698 QPVIYTMRT
+698 QPVTDTMRT

>member
-92 DYYDVAAELAEDI
+92 DYYDVAAELAEDV
-105 PSRMAEFDAL
+105 PSRMAEFEAL
-115 VEHTHTAGLR
+115 VERTHTAGLR

-141 ASTAASAAGGP
+141 ASTPPSAAGGP
-152 SAAGAPS
+152 STAGAPS

-209 AAQAPATAATAASA
+209 AAQASAMAATAASA
-223 AGAPSAATA
+223 AGGPSAAGAPSVAGGPSAATA
-232 AASAADADDCPCG
+232 AAS
-245 TAASNCTG
+245 
-253 NGAAAAAPYREYPAK
+253 AAAAAPYREYPAK

-356 FVAEVYNPSL
+356 FVAEVYNPAL

-391 VSQRHLPASAI
+391 VSQHHLPASAI
-402 TGAWQA
+402 TGVWQA

-489 AVREVTQEG
+489 AVREVTPEG

-564 SFASQDEPRQID
+564 SFASQEEPRQID

-589 PQGAEYKVQELLP
+589 RQGAEYKVQELLP
-602 VPAAASAVAPAVASV
+602 ATAAASAVAPAVAPVVASAVAPVVTSV

-622 APVASSAHQF
+622 APAASLAPQF
-632 VAQPAASSA
+632 VAQPVASSA
-641 HQSVAQQAASST
+641 HQSVAQ
-653 HQSAAQQAAS
+653 
-663 SVHQSVA
+663 
-670 QPAASSAH
+670 
-678 QSVAHPVASSAT
+678 PVASSAT

>member
-92 DYYDVAAELAEDI
+92 DYYDVAAELAEDV
-105 PSRMAEFDAL
+105 PSRMAEFEAL
-115 VEHTHTAGLR
+115 VERTHTAGLR

-152 SAAGAPS
+152 STSAAPATAGAPS
-159 AAAAPCAAGG
+159 AAG
-169 PSAASATVGA
+169 ATAGA

-188 QAFCP
+188 LAFCP

-209 AAQAPATAATAASA
+209 AALAPAMAATAASA
-223 AGAPSAATA
+223 ASAAGGSSAAGAPSVAGGPSAATA
-232 AASAADADDCPCG
+232 AAS
-245 TAASNCTG
+245 
-253 NGAAAAAPYREYPAK
+253 AAAAAPYREYPAK

-356 FVAEVYNPSL
+356 FVAEVYNPAL

-391 VSQRHLPASAI
+391 VSQHHLPASTI

-431 FNLGSPWRAIP
+431 FNLSSPWRAIP

-489 AVREVTQEG
+489 AVREVTPEG

-514 ESAFSQG
+514 DSAFSQG

-564 SFASQDEPRQID
+564 SFASQEEPQQID

-589 PQGAEYKVQELLP
+589 RQGAEYKVQELLP
-602 VPAAASAVAPAVASV
+602 APAAAPAETSAVAPAVTPVVAPVVAPAVTPV

-622 APVASSAHQF
+622 AP
-632 VAQPAASSA
+632 
-641 HQSVAQQAASST
+641 
-653 HQSAAQQAAS
+653 AAS

-670 QPAASSAH
+670 QPMASSAH
-678 QSVAHPVASSAT
+678 QSVAQPVASSAHQS
-690 RAFSTATP
+690 AA
-698 QPVIYTMRT
+698 QPVASSAQQSAAQPVLDTMSS

>member
-105 PSRMAEFDAL
+105 PSRMAEFEAL
-115 VEHTHTAGLR
+115 VERTHTAGLR

-141 ASTAASAAGGP
+141 ASTAASAAG
-152 SAAGAPS
+152 APS
-159 AAAAPCAAGG
+159 AAAA
-169 PSAASATVGA
+169 GA

-188 QAFCP
+188 LAFCP

-209 AAQAPATAATAASA
+209 AALASATAATAASA
-223 AGAPSAATA
+223 AGSAAA
-232 AASAADADDCPCG
+232 ADCPCG

-356 FVAEVYNPSL
+356 FVAEVYNPAL

-391 VSQRHLPASAI
+391 VSQHHLPASAI

-589 PQGAEYKVQELLP
+589 RQGAEYKVQELLP
-602 VPAAASAVAPAVASV
+602 APAVPPAETSAVAPVVAPAVTSV

-622 APVASSAHQF
+622 TPAASSAPQSVAQPMASSAHQS
-632 VAQPAASSA
+632 VAQPAASSTHQSAAQPVASSA
-641 HQSVAQQAASST
+641 HQSVAQQ
-653 HQSAAQQAAS
+653 
-663 SVHQSVA
+663 
-670 QPAASSAH
+670 
-678 QSVAHPVASSAT
+678 VASSAT

-698 QPVIYTMRT
+698 QPVTDTMRT

>member
-1 MKHIIYQLF
+1 M
-10 IRAFGNKRQTLPG
+10 
-23 GSYSINGSG
+23 
-32 KFNDITPELLRSLK
+32 LRSLK

-105 PSRMAEFDAL
+105 PSRMAEFEAL
-115 VEHTHTAGLR
+115 VERTHTAGLR

-141 ASTAASAAGGP
+141 SSAAASGAGGPSAAAPSATAAP

-159 AAAAPCAAGG
+159 A
-169 PSAASATVGA
+169 SAAGA

-209 AAQAPATAATAASA
+209 AALASATAATAASDAGGPSA
-223 AGAPSAATA
+223 AGAPSVAGGPSAATA
-232 AASAADADDCPCG
+232 AAS
-245 TAASNCTG
+245 
-253 NGAAAAAPYREYPAK
+253 AAAAAPYREYPAK

-356 FVAEVYNPSL
+356 FVAEVYNPAL

-391 VSQRHLPASAI
+391 VSQHHLPASAI

-489 AVREVTQEG
+489 AVREVTPEG

-564 SFASQDEPRQID
+564 SFASQEEPQQID

-589 PQGAEYKVQELLP
+589 RQGAEYKVQELLP
-602 VPAAASAVAPAVASV
+602 APAAASAVAPAVAPVVTSAVAPVVAPAVTSV

-622 APVASSAHQF
+622 TP
-632 VAQPAASSA
+632 
-641 HQSVAQQAASST
+641 
-653 HQSAAQQAAS
+653 AAS

-670 QPAASSAH
+670 QP
-678 QSVAHPVASSAT
+678 VASLAT

-698 QPVIYTMRT
+698 QPVTYTMRT

>member
-105 PSRMAEFDAL
+105 PSRMAEFEAL
-115 VEHTHTAGLR
+115 VERTHTAGLR

-141 ASTAASAAGGP
+141 ASTAAS
-152 SAAGAPS
+152 
-159 AAAAPCAAGG
+159 AAGG

-209 AAQAPATAATAASA
+209 AAQASATAATAVSAAGGPSA
-223 AGAPSAATA
+223 AGAPSVAGGPSAATA
-232 AASAADADDCPCG
+232 AASAAAADDCPCG
-245 TAASNCTG
+245 TAASDCTS

-391 VSQRHLPASAI
+391 VSQHHLPASAI

-489 AVREVTQEG
+489 AVREVTPES

-589 PQGAEYKVQELLP
+589 PQSAEYKVQELLP
-602 VPAAASAVAPAVASV
+602 VPAAASAVAPVVAPAVTSAEAPVVAPAVTSVVGPGVAPAVTPV

-622 APVASSAHQF
+622 TL
-632 VAQPAASSA
+632 AASSA
-641 HQSVAQQAASST
+641 P
-653 HQSAAQQAAS
+653 
-663 SVHQSVA
+663 QSVA
-670 QPAASSAH
+670 QPVASLAQQSAA
-678 QSVAHPVASSAT
+678 QPVASSPT
-690 RAFSTATP
+690 RAVSTATP
-698 QPVIYTMRT
+698 QPAPETMST
-707 ISSAAPLTINL
+707 ISSAAPLTIKL

>member
-1 MKHIIYQLF
+1 
-10 IRAFGNKRQTLPG
+10 
-23 GSYSINGSG
+23 
-32 KFNDITPELLRSLK
+32 
-46 EDLSISHIWY
+46 
-56 TGVIAHASKTDW
+56 
-68 SAYGIPSAHPSVVKG
+68 
-83 EAGSPYAIT
+83 
-92 DYYDVAAELAEDI
+92 
-105 PSRMAEFDAL
+105 
-115 VEHTHTAGLR
+115 
-125 VVIDFVPN
+125 
-133 HLSRCYHG
+133 
-141 ASTAASAAGGP
+141 
-152 SAAGAPS
+152 
-159 AAAAPCAAGG
+159 
-169 PSAASATVGA
+169 
-179 LFGAEDDPT
+179 
-188 QAFCP
+188 
-193 QNNFYYLP
+193 
-201 AEELHLPD
+201 
-209 AAQAPATAATAASA
+209 
-223 AGAPSAATA
+223 
-232 AASAADADDCPCG
+232 
-245 TAASNCTG
+245 
-253 NGAAAAAPYREYPAK
+253 
-268 ATGNDCFSA
+268 
-277 WPSVNDWYDTVKL
+277 
-290 NYGVD
+290 
-295 YASGRT
+295 
-301 YFEPRPRTWGMML
+301 MML

-356 FVAEVYNPSL
+356 FVAEVYNPAL

-489 AVREVTQEG
+489 AVREVTPEG

-564 SFASQDEPRQID
+564 SFASQEEPQQID

-602 VPAAASAVAPAVASV
+602 APAAAPVVASAVAPV
-617 VAPVP
+617 VAPVLTP
-622 APVASSAHQF
+622 AASSAPQSAAQQAASSAHQSA
-632 VAQPAASSA
+632 AQLVASSA
-641 HQSVAQQAASST
+641 HQSVAQQ
-653 HQSAAQQAAS
+653 
-663 SVHQSVA
+663 
-670 QPAASSAH
+670 
-678 QSVAHPVASSAT
+678 VASSAT

-698 QPVIYTMRT
+698 QPVTDTMRT